1 MKQAQA
7 APKEKPVTSSDAL
20 HRDALVWDAHSCL
33 PLTPDTDMRRLM
45 RHKEAGVDFV
55 SINVGMDMNP
65 VPDVIGVLAAFR
77 AGILASPG
85 DFALAGSVADIRRAK
100 REDKL
105 AIAFDLEGSMPL
117 QDEIAM
123 VQLYYDL
130 GVRQI
135 HLAYNRNNSV
145 GGGCHDEDIGLT
157 GFGHQVVAEI
167 NRVGM
172 LMDCSHTG
180 HRTSLDIMAA
190 STKPVI
196 FSHANPKALVEHG
209 RNISDEQID
218 ACAATGGVI
227 GVNGV
232 SLFLGDPAASSEA
245 MIRHIDH
252 LVQRIGPA
260 HVGIGQDYSYD
271 AVTDDV
277 PEDSHPDYWWPADA
291 GYDFGEVR
299 FAEPEQFPEITEGLM
314 AKGYSEAEIR
324 GILGEN
330 FLRVAEATWR

>member
-1 MKQAQA
+1 MARQQADRPGTA
-7 APKEKPVTSSDAL
+7 SEL

-33 PLTPDTDMRRLM
+33 PLRPDADLGQLA
-45 RHKEAGVDFV
+45 RHRAAGVDFV

-65 VPDVIGVLAAFR
+65 VADVMGVLAAFR
-77 AGILASPG
+77 AGIRAKPEE
-85 DFALAGSVADIRRAK
+85 FALAGSVADIRRAK
-100 REDKL
+100 QDGRM
-105 AIAFDLEGSMPL
+105 AVAFDLEGSLPL
-117 QDEIAM
+117 QGETAM

-135 HLAYNRNNSV
+135 HLAYNRNNAV
-145 GGGCHDEDIGLT
+145 GGGCHDADIGLT
-157 GFGHQVVAEI
+157 EFGHEVVAEI

-190 STKPVI
+190 STRPVI
-196 FSHANPKALVEHG
+196 FSHANPRALVDHG
-209 RNISDEQID
+209 RNITDQQID

-232 SLFLGDPAASSEA
+232 SLFLGDPEASTDA
-245 MIRHIDH
+245 ILRHIDH
-252 LVQRIGPA
+252 LVRRVGPA
-260 HVGIGQDYSYD
+260 HVGLGIDYSYD

-277 PEDSHPDYWWPADA
+277 PEDGHPEYWWPADA
-291 GYDFGEVR
+291 GYDFSAVR
-299 FAEPEQFPEITEGLM
+299 FAAPEQVPRITDGLFAM
-314 AKGYSEAEIR
+314 GYSEADIR

-330 FLRVAEATWR
+330 FARVAEATWR

>member
-1 MKQAQA
+1 M
-7 APKEKPVTSSDAL
+7 TL

-33 PLTPDTDMRRLM
+33 PLKPNADLGRLS
-45 RHKEAGVDFV
+45 RHREAGVDFV
-55 SINVGMDMNP
+55 SINVGMDMTP
-65 VPDVIGVLAAFR
+65 VADVQAVLAAFR
-77 AGILASPG
+77 GGIEARAEEFVLVG
-85 DFALAGSVADIRRAK
+85 TVDEIRRAK
-100 REDKL
+100 GQGKL
-105 AIAFDLEGSMPL
+105 AVAFDLEGSLPL
-117 QDEIAM
+117 QGEIAM
-123 VQLYYDL
+123 VQRYYDL

-190 STKPVI
+190 SSKPVV
-196 FSHANPKALVEHG
+196 FSHANPRALVDHG
-209 RNISDEQID
+209 RNISDAQID

-232 SLFLGDPAASSEA
+232 SLFLGDPAAGTEA
-245 MIRHIDH
+245 ILRHIDH
-252 LVQRIGPA
+252 LVQRVGAA
-260 HVGIGQDYSYD
+260 HVGLGIDYSYE

-277 PEDSHPDYWWPADA
+277 PEDDHPEYWWPEDA
-291 GYDFGEVR
+291 GYDFDAIR
-299 FAEPEQFPEITEGLM
+299 FAEPEQFPQITDGLLAM
-314 AKGYSEAEIR
+314 GYPEPDIR

-330 FLRVAEATWR
+330 FARVAEATWR

>member
-7 APKEKPVTSSDAL
+7 AVEENDVTSNQTL

-33 PLTPDTDMRRLM
+33 PLKPDAEIRQLK
-45 RHKEAGVDFV
+45 RHKAAGVDFV

-65 VPDVIGVLAAFR
+65 VSDVIGVLAGFR
-77 AGILASPG
+77 ASILANPD
-85 DFALAGSVADIRRAK
+85 DFALAGSVADIRHAK
-100 REDKL
+100 REGRL
-105 AIAFDLEGSMPL
+105 AIAFDLEGSRPL

-157 GFGHQVVAEI
+157 EFGHRVVAEI
-167 NRVGM
+167 NRIGM

-218 ACAATGGVI
+218 ACAATCGVI
-227 GVNGV
+227 GINGV

-245 MIRHIDH
+245 MVRHIDH
-252 LVQRIGPA
+252 LVQLIGPA

-271 AVTDDV
+271 AVTGVV
-277 PEDSHPDYWWPADA
+277 PDGGHPDYWWPKEA

-299 FAEPEQFPEITEGLM
+299 FAEPEQFPEITEGLL
-314 AKGYSEAEIR
+314 AKGYSEADIR

-330 FLRVAEATWR
+330 FLRVAEATWQ